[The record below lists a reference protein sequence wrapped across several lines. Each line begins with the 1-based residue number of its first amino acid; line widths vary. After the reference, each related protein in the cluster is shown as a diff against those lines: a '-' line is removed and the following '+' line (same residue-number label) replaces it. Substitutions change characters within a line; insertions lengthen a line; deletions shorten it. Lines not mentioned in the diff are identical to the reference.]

1 MTSLVCLA
9 SCAPRP
15 ADKPAE
21 VVKYEFTPLEDGAY
35 NYAYEL
41 SDGSYK
47 NEDAFH
53 LKGKDGNDI
62 LKITGEYG
70 YKDADGQWI
79 RITYTS
85 DETGYHASGDHVP
98 PTGTGV
104 DDEPP
109 PDVQLNPA
117 LIASLAG

>member
-1 MTSLVCLA
+1 MVAFAT
-9 SCAPRP
+9 CAP
-15 ADKPAE
+15 AGNAVE
-21 VVKYEFTPLEDGAY
+21 VVKYEFTPLEDGTY
-35 NYAYEL
+35 NFAYEL

-53 LKGKDGNDI
+53 VKGKDGNMI

-70 YKDADGQWI
+70 YKDEEGKWH

-85 DETGYHASGDHVP
+85 DETGYRASGEGLPD
-98 PTGTGV
+98 TGTGV
-104 DDEPP
+104 DDGEL
-109 PDVQLNPA
+109 PDVQISPA